1 MTQKKQD
8 SNEIVLKK
16 IEWVDVKVTQ
26 IVTELSHIA
35 VELTE
40 SNRRAI
46 ETEKRLNKIES
57 KQWNHSKWI
66 FIQWVLLVIVFII
79 VLSLIPTL

>member
-1 MTQKKQD
+1 MTAQKETWEVILQ
-8 SNEIVLKK
+8 K
-16 IEWVDVKVTQ
+16 IEWVDAKVTQ
-26 IVTELSHIA
+26 ILTELSHIA

-57 KQWNHSKWI
+57 KQGNHSKWI